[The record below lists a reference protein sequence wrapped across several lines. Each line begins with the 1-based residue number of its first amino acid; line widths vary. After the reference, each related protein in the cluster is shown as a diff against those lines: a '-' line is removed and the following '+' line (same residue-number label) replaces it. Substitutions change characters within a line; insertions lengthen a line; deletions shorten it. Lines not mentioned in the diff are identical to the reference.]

1 MEIKVESSDDFETI
15 SYESIINLFG
25 YYFFEVNNGKNV
37 ICYNM
42 PKKAIKKRTLTKE
55 EFELVRQDPIISRFG
70 DIVGISIENYQKRF
84 SVDLLF
90 PNGMIVTFASNILIS
105 QTIFF
110 DLNPD
115 KKFKMGVCIDIVQG
129 PNKRIEITAQYKE
142 GHYQLNDL
150 KQKISNI
157 LELDNIKS
165 YATVFLNFE
174 SGISFIQTMLPIG
187 YGITDKDLREKM
199 DLVGRETKDLYERI
213 CDQGL
218 LRTILTDALKSLV
231 TLRRDKQGDS
241 TIQNV

>member
-105 QTIFF
+105 RTIFF
-110 DLNPD
+110 DLKPD
-115 KKFKMGVCIDIVQG
+115 KKFKMGVCIDIVQ
-129 PNKRIEITAQYKE
+129 
-142 GHYQLNDL
+142 
-150 KQKISNI
+150 
-157 LELDNIKS
+157 
-165 YATVFLNFE
+165 
-174 SGISFIQTMLPIG
+174 
-187 YGITDKDLREKM
+187 
-199 DLVGRETKDLYERI
+199 
-213 CDQGL
+213 
-218 LRTILTDALKSLV
+218 
-231 TLRRDKQGDS
+231 
-241 TIQNV
+241 